1 MEVTDTIFV
10 LSNTLR
16 RYSYIGAPLPT
27 VRRSILS
34 FDDSQAS
41 PPSPSVYRSIKIEMV
56 M

>member
-1 MEVTDTIFV
+1 MEVTGGILV

-16 RYSYIGAPLPT
+16 RYSYKGAPLPS

-41 PPSPSVYRSIKIEMV
+41 PPRPSGYRSIKIEMV